1 MNIIISDDYAAMS
14 RRAADDMKKIIKE
27 KPGCLVCIPSGDT
40 PTGMYNNLAG
50 DYKEGRLNIDETFFT
65 GLDEWGGLN
74 KEDNGSCGYYLH
86 KYFFD
91 PLHIAKE
98 KYFLFD
104 GKAGDLKKECIKA
117 EVFIDDKGGI
127 ELAVLGLGMNGH
139 LGINEPGV
147 SPELRTHVIQLDE
160 LTKKVGQK
168 YFEEET
174 TLTTGITIGMGLLLE
189 AKTIFLLVSGKH
201 KAGILDK
208 VINGE
213 ISNKIPAS
221 LLRKHNDCFV
231 YIDRDAG
238 SELK

>member
-1 MNIIISDDYAAMS
+1 MNIIISEDYAAMS
-14 RRAADDMKKIIKE
+14 HRAANDVKKIIQQ

-40 PTGMYNNLAG
+40 PTGMYNNLAE
-50 DYKEGRLNIDETFFT
+50 DYKAGKLNIEQTYFV

-86 KYFFD
+86 KYFLD
-91 PLHIAKE
+91 PLQVKKE

-104 GKAGDLKKECIKA
+104 GKAGDLKSECVKA
-117 EVFIDDKGGI
+117 EVFIDARGGI
-127 ELAVLGLGMNGH
+127 ELAILGLGMNGH

-168 YFEEET
+168 YFDKA
-174 TLTTGITIGMGLLLE
+174 TLLNTGITIGLQLLLE

-201 KAGILDK
+201 KAGILNQ
-208 VINGE
+208 VLNGG
-213 ISNKIPAS
+213 ISNKVPAS
-221 LLRKHNDCFV
+221 LLRNHGNCFV
-231 YIDRDAG
+231 YVDKDAA
-238 SELK
+238 EKL